1 MNHGQVAVHMKILVC
16 VSGNAPGYT
25 FERTQVFVY
34 EQIESVKKLDASV
47 DYQVFPVVGKG
58 IKGYLASL
66 KQLKKAI
73 KEYQPDIV
81 HAHCGHVGAMAV
93 LQRDVPVITTFHGT
107 DVNSSKM
114 RPLASFASLL
124 SAESFFVSKMLMQ
137 KLPIKGK
144 HKSIIRCGVDRSIF
158 HPRDKEECKK
168 QLGIEKDYILFAS
181 DFGNGIKNPA
191 LAKAV
196 ATHFPDLELREIKNR
211 SREEVAQLINGA
223 ELLLMTSFS
232 EGSPQIIKETIA
244 CGQRLVSVDVGDV
257 RDQTEGLN
265 NCRVC
270 EADEKLLVA
279 AVREVLNEPL
289 ASGEASGK
297 YDMESIAKTV
307 LDKYHTIIQNYGK
320 H

>member
-1 MNHGQVAVHMKILVC
+1 MRILVC

-34 EQIESVKKLDASV
+34 EQIESIKRLDASV

-58 IKGYLASL
+58 MKGYLASL
-66 KQLKKAI
+66 KQLKRVI

-93 LQRDVPVITTFHGT
+93 LQRRVPVITTFHGS
-107 DVNSSKM
+107 DVNSLKM

-144 HKSIIRCGVDRSIF
+144 HKSVIPCGVDRSIF

-168 QLGIEKDYILFAS
+168 RLGIDKDYILFAS
-181 DFGNGIKNPA
+181 DFGNGIKNPT
-191 LAKAV
+191 LAKTV

-223 ELLLMTSFS
+223 ELLLMTSFT
-232 EGSPQIIKETIA
+232 EGSPQIIKEAIA
-244 CGQRLVSVDVGDV
+244 CGQRVVSVEVGDV
-257 RDQTEGLN
+257 REQTEGLQ

-270 EADEKLLVA
+270 EADEMQLAA
-279 AVREVLNEPL
+279 AVKEVLNEPL
-289 ASGEASGK
+289 ELGQASNK
-297 YDMESIAKTV
+297 YDLELIAKTV
-307 LDKYHTIIQNYGK
+307 LNKYHTIIQNYGK

>member
-1 MNHGQVAVHMKILVC
+1 MRILVC
-16 VSGNAPGYT
+16 VSGNASGYT

-34 EQIESVKKLDASV
+34 EQIQSVKRLDASV

-58 IKGYLASL
+58 VKGYLASL
-66 KQLKKAI
+66 KQLKGVI

-81 HAHCGHVGAMAV
+81 HAHCGHVGALAV
-93 LQRDVPVITTFHGT
+93 LQHSVPVITTFHGS
-107 DVNSSKM
+107 DVNEPKM
-114 RPLASFASLL
+114 RPVASFASLL
-124 SAESFFVSKMLMQ
+124 SVESFFVSKMLMQ
-137 KLPIKGK
+137 KLPIKGR
-144 HKSIIRCGVDRSIF
+144 HKSVIPCGVDRHIF

-181 DFGNGIKNPA
+181 DFENRIKNPA
-191 LAKAV
+191 LAKTV

-211 SREEVAQLINGA
+211 SREEVSQLINGA

-232 EGSPQIIKETIA
+232 EGSPQIIKEAIA
-244 CGQRLVSVDVGDV
+244 CGQRVVSVDVGDV
-257 RDQTEGLN
+257 KEQTEGLR

-270 EADEKLLVA
+270 EADEMKLVA
-279 AVREVLNEPL
+279 AVKEVLDEPS

-297 YDMESIAKTV
+297 YDMESIAKTI
-307 LDKYHTIIQNYGK
+307 LDKYKTIIQNYGK